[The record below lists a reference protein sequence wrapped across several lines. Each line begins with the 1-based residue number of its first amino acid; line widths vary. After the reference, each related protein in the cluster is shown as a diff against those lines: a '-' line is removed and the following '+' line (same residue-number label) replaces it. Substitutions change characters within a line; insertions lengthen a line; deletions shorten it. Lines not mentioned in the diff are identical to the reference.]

1 MTTLDPQA
9 APIAIPIRPDE
20 TKVER
25 HERFR
30 LLVRS
35 PTFLLGCFLAGI
47 WVVCAIFGNLIAPHD
62 PVAPDI
68 LSKFEAPS
76 GAHLFGTDK
85 LGQDVLSRVIV
96 GARSVLVVA
105 PLATILGTVLGTTIG
120 LVTGYYRGFVDEAIM
135 RVVDAILAIPL
146 IITALLAITA
156 VGPSRKTL
164 ILVIGFVFTP
174 IIAKTVR
181 AAVLGEAQLEYVQA
195 ARLRNERGPYV
206 MFAEI
211 LPNVTGP
218 IIVEFTV
225 RLGYAIFTVATLA
238 FLGFAAD
245 PTIPD
250 WGQDISA
257 HYQSINA
264 RLLVAGALPLARH
277 RDAHRRNQPD
287 RGCDRAALRAMTD
300 AAIELQDLQ
309 IAYTVRGIDRRVLRG
324 VSFSIGQGES
334 YGLVGESGCGKT
346 TAAFAIMRYLPRNAK
361 IQSGSIRLN
370 GEDMLAMSG
379 GKRPAAAGD
388 DALDGLPEPGLGPEP
403 VDPGRAAARRSI
415 RASRRRK

>member
-1 MTTLDPQA
+1 MTTIDEQA

-25 HERFR
+25 HERLH

-35 PTFLLGCFLAGI
+35 PTFLLGCILAGI
-47 WVVCAIFGNLIAPHD
+47 WVICAIFGYLIAPHD

-68 LSKFEAPS
+68 LSKFEPPS
-76 GAHLFGTDK
+76 GEHLFGTDK

-96 GARSVLVVA
+96 GARAVLVVA
-105 PLATILGTVLGTTIG
+105 PLATIIGTVLGTTIG
-120 LVTGYYRGFVDEAIM
+120 LVTGYYRGFVDEAVM
-135 RVVDAILAIPL
+135 RLVDAILAVPL
-146 IITALLAITA
+146 IITALVAITA
-156 VGPSRKTL
+156 LTSVGQSSSKIPL

-245 PTIPD
+245 PSVPD

-264 RLLVAGALPLARH
+264 GYWWPVLFPSLAIATLIVGINLIA
-277 RDAHRRNQPD
+277 DA
-287 RGCDRAALRAMTD
+287 
-300 AAIELQDLQ
+300 
-309 IAYTVRGIDRRVLRG
+309 IAQLFER
-324 VSFSIGQGES
+324 
-334 YGLVGESGCGKT
+334 
-346 TAAFAIMRYLPRNAK
+346 
-361 IQSGSIRLN
+361 
-370 GEDMLAMSG
+370 
-379 GKRPAAAGD
+379 
-388 DALDGLPEPGLGPEP
+388 
-403 VDPGRAAARRSI
+403 
-415 RASRRRK
+415 

>member
-1 MTTLDPQA
+1 PATAHRHPQTRAAQLAPADDRRHRNTDRLSHRRSRCDRDALQLSRHGPAHLHRGQRQGLPAPRRERPHRRHRLPRRHLARRHRLFTPQPAHPLRRRRMTTIDEQA

-25 HERFR
+25 NERLR

-35 PTFLLGCFLAGI
+35 PTFLIGCVLVGV
-47 WVVCAIFGNLIAPHD
+47 WVVCAIFGNLIAPHN

-76 GAHLFGTDK
+76 AQHLFGTDK
-85 LGQDVLSRVIV
+85 LGQDVLSRVIL
-96 GARSVLVVA
+96 GARAVLVVA

-120 LVTGYYRGFVDEAIM
+120 LVTGYYRGFVDEATM

-156 VGPSRKTL
+156 VGPSQKTL

-195 ARLRNERGPYV
+195 ARLRNEHGPYV

-250 WGQDISA
+250 WGQDISQ

-264 RLLVAGALPLARH
+264 GYWWPVLFPSLAIATLIVGINLIA
-277 RDAHRRNQPD
+277 DA
-287 RGCDRAALRAMTD
+287 
-300 AAIELQDLQ
+300 
-309 IAYTVRGIDRRVLRG
+309 IAQLFER
-324 VSFSIGQGES
+324 
-334 YGLVGESGCGKT
+334 
-346 TAAFAIMRYLPRNAK
+346 
-361 IQSGSIRLN
+361 
-370 GEDMLAMSG
+370 
-379 GKRPAAAGD
+379 
-388 DALDGLPEPGLGPEP
+388 
-403 VDPGRAAARRSI
+403 
-415 RASRRRK
+415 

>member
-1 MTTLDPQA
+1 MTTIDEQA

-25 HERFR
+25 YERLR

-35 PTFLLGCFLAGI
+35 PTFLMGCVLAGI
-47 WVVCAIFGNLIAPHD
+47 WVLCAIFGDLIAPHD

-68 LSKFEAPS
+68 LSKFEPPS
-76 GAHLFGTDK
+76 AQHLFGTDK
-85 LGQDVLSRVIV
+85 LGQDVLSRVIL
-96 GARSVLVVA
+96 GARAVLVVA

-120 LVTGYYRGFVDEAIM
+120 LVTGYYRGFVDEATM

-156 VGPSRKTL
+156 VGPSQKTL

-195 ARLRNERGPYV
+195 ARLRNERGYYV

-211 LPNVTGP
+211 LPNVMGP

-245 PTIPD
+245 PSIPD

-264 RLLVAGALPLARH
+264 GYWWPVLFPSLAIATLIIGINLIA
-277 RDAHRRNQPD
+277 DA
-287 RGCDRAALRAMTD
+287 
-300 AAIELQDLQ
+300 
-309 IAYTVRGIDRRVLRG
+309 IAQLFER
-324 VSFSIGQGES
+324 
-334 YGLVGESGCGKT
+334 
-346 TAAFAIMRYLPRNAK
+346 
-361 IQSGSIRLN
+361 
-370 GEDMLAMSG
+370 
-379 GKRPAAAGD
+379 
-388 DALDGLPEPGLGPEP
+388 
-403 VDPGRAAARRSI
+403 
-415 RASRRRK
+415 

>member
-1 MTTLDPQA
+1 MTTLEDPT

-25 HERFR
+25 YERLR
-30 LLVRS
+30 LLFRS
-35 PTFLLGCFLAGI
+35 PTFLLGFFLAGI
-47 WVVCAIFGNLIAPHD
+47 WVICAIFGNLITPHD

-76 GAHLFGTDK
+76 GQHLFGTDK

-120 LVTGYYRGFVDEAIM
+120 LVTGYYRGFVDEATM
-135 RVVDAILAIPL
+135 RVVDAVLAIPL
-146 IITALLAITA
+146 IITALVAITA
-156 VGPSRKTL
+156 VGPSRTTL
-164 ILVIGFVFTP
+164 VLVIGFVFTP

-181 AAVLGEAQLEYVQA
+181 AAVLGESRLEYVQA
-195 ARLRNERGPYV
+195 ARLRNEHGPYV

-245 PTIPD
+245 PTVPD

-257 HYQSINA
+257 HYPSINGGYWWPVLFPSLA
-264 RLLVAGALPLARH
+264 IATLIVGINLIADAVAQLFER
-277 RDAHRRNQPD
+277 
-287 RGCDRAALRAMTD
+287 
-300 AAIELQDLQ
+300 
-309 IAYTVRGIDRRVLRG
+309 
-324 VSFSIGQGES
+324 
-334 YGLVGESGCGKT
+334 
-346 TAAFAIMRYLPRNAK
+346 
-361 IQSGSIRLN
+361 
-370 GEDMLAMSG
+370 
-379 GKRPAAAGD
+379 
-388 DALDGLPEPGLGPEP
+388 
-403 VDPGRAAARRSI
+403 
-415 RASRRRK
+415 